1 MASSVDRD
9 FTLSQL
15 ALGFVTAHR
24 AVTSAIIGPRTLDH
38 LRSQLAAADTE
49 LPADVLDAID
59 AIVPPGVD
67 LAPHEKFDTP
77 PSLLDPT
84 LRRR

>member
-1 MASSVDRD
+1 M
-9 FTLSQL
+9 
-15 ALGFVTAHR
+15 
-24 AVTSAIIGPRTLDH
+24 TSAIIGPRTMDH

-59 AIVPPGVD
+59 EIVAPGTD
-67 LAPHEKFDTP
+67 LAPEEKNDTP
-77 PSLLDPT
+77 PYLLDST